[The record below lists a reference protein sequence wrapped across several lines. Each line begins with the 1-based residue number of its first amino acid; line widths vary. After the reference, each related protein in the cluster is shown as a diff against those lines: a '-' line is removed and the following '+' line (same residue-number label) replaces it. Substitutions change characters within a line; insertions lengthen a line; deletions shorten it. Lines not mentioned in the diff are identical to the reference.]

1 MHTSV
6 GRLEAS
12 GCLPSHWALPRGF
25 VVALEA
31 TVERLGPSSDHLADL
46 CLARAAAA
54 GFLPAVEAFE
64 RSCIAPL
71 RLGDDVL
78 QELRV
83 RLLTGA
89 EPRLLTY
96 LGNGPLRAWTRAVA
110 TRLALSVR
118 ESEMATERLEVI
130 AAPVDVALDV
140 ARREHHA
147 AFQQAFGEAM
157 RALTPGDRTL
167 LRLHYLQSLGLER
180 LATMYRCH
188 RATIVRR
195 LASIRDAVFSTTRRL
210 LVERLELSGSELDSL
225 LLYGKEQ
232 LTVSLGSVRE

>member
-1 MHTSV
+1 MVS
-6 GRLEAS
+6 
-12 GCLPSHWALPRGF
+12 
-25 VVALEA
+25 LEA
-31 TVERLGPSSDHLADL
+31 TVARLGPPTDHLADL

-54 GFLPAVEAFE
+54 GFAPAVEAFE

-71 RLGDDVL
+71 RLPDDVL
-78 QELRV
+78 QELRL
-83 RLLTGA
+83 RLLTGV
-89 EPRLLTY
+89 EPRLVTY

-110 TRLALSVR
+110 TRLSLQVR
-118 ESEMATERLEVI
+118 EVELGVDEPLERI

-147 AFQQAFGEAM
+147 AFQQAFAEAM

-195 LASIRDAVFSTTRRL
+195 LASIRDAVFSSTRAL
-210 LVERLELSGSELDSL
+210 LVERLELSGSELESL